1 MGPPSYMQSIVNR
14 DVVIQHM
21 PVIVALS
28 GRERRLKHVIGNM
41 INECMIISSVV
52 LIGKSINEHWS
63 NKYNGTMLPPYK
75 LHTKHEI
82 LSRSIARW
90 M

>member
-52 LIGKSINEHWS
+52 LIGKSINEH
-63 NKYNGTMLPPYK
+63 
-75 LHTKHEI
+75 
-82 LSRSIARW
+82 
-90 M
+90 